1 MYLRRVVTYILILT
15 FSLIFSSIYSQTI
28 TKINTIRVNLWGVVD
43 DKGNMSLSVRWIF
56 PTSAM
61 YLQIKR
67 AYPNPYVIARNLLG
81 ASAIMELRNAKVYY
95 EDQNNSLKLT
105 ADVLGGAVNRK
116 QRWTINIGKG
126 ADMLYSDG
134 KRAIFLLVQSVG
146 SDAVMIQVL
155 NINLPKGV
163 SDCKFDNKTG
173 FFTYLL
179 DRKVAKGKTNVDLTV
194 RLKPR
199 IMSALYKVYGNPEL
213 FEGSYW
219 VAKTIFRNTGTS
231 DITDLRISYKLGDYT
246 SWSPESTYSLVVPG
260 GTVVDFYYPIISP
273 RITELKSPTPCD
285 LVVRYSY
292 KDSSG
297 KTYSDTTS
305 YRLQVL
311 GINQFEFSN
320 LPEEERTGTWADDFS
335 NSPLIAAFVTK
346 LDDPVKA
353 FAGMVSQYAGGV
365 AAAANDDD
373 AVKFCKALYDLELF
387 NGISYQTPSGFL
399 TEYTSAGQDL
409 KYPRDVLRDKAGT
422 CIDLA
427 ILYASVCETVGLK
440 TLIIVIPGHAFPVV
454 ILPSGQ
460 LLPIEATGVGGAA
473 VGRSMSFEEAVNAGK
488 KNIRELEMGR
498 YFVVNVQE
506 LQSQGVSTPELS
518 KLPADILKQWGYKSP
533 VDMAVQTIPQPTPQP
548 TPIPQPTP
556 QPTPIPQ
563 PTPQPT
569 PVPAINISGIYQ
581 GTYRNNVTGATGNM
595 NIQLTQAG
603 NNIQGQI
610 EIVNEGTGTITGTI
624 AGTNIQFNA
633 IINTYYGQ
641 ITVNFTGIV
650 QGNTISGNYSVP
662 ASGVNGTFVLNKI
675 R

>member
-1 MYLRRVVTYILILT
+1 MKVIKYSWVPTILIKREVFKMFTKKISVYIITLV
-15 FSLIFSSIYSQTI
+15 LIFLLSTAYTQTI
-28 TKINTIRVNLWGVVD
+28 TKINTIKVNLWEVVD

-81 ASAIMELRNAKVYY
+81 SSATMELRNAKVSY

-105 ADVLGGAVNRK
+105 TDVLGGAVNKK

-146 SDAVMIQVL
+146 SDVVMIQVL

-163 SDCKFDNKTG
+163 SDCKFDSKTG
-173 FFTYLL
+173 LFSYLL
-179 DRKVAKGKTNVDLTV
+179 ERNVAKGKTSVDFTV
-194 RLKPR
+194 KLKPR

-213 FEGSYW
+213 FDGSYW
-219 VAKTIFRNTGTS
+219 VAKAIFRNIGTS

-246 SWSPESTYSLVVPG
+246 SWSPESTYNLVVPG

-273 RITELKSPTPCD
+273 QIAELKSATPCD
-285 LVVRYSY
+285 LVIKYSY
-292 KDSSG
+292 KDSAG
-297 KTYSDTTS
+297 KTYTDTTS

-320 LPEEERTGTWADDFS
+320 LPEEERTGAWVDDFS
-335 NSPLIAAFVTK
+335 NSPLISAFVTR

-365 AAAANDDD
+365 AAAANDED
-373 AVKFCKALYDLELF
+373 AIKFCRALYELEVF

-399 TEYTSAGQDL
+399 TEYSSGGQDL

-422 CIDLA
+422 CVDLA
-427 ILYASVCETVGLK
+427 ILYASVCEAVGLK
-440 TLIIVIPGHAFPVV
+440 SVIITIPGHAFPVIV
-454 ILPSGQ
+454 LPSGQ
-460 LLPIEATGVGGAA
+460 LLPVESTGVGGAA
-473 VGRSMSFEEAVNAGK
+473 VGKSFSFDDAVKAGM
-488 KNIRELEMGR
+488 KNLKELKMGS
-498 YFVVNVQE
+498 YFIIDVQE
-506 LQSQGVSTPELS
+506 LQKQGVSTPELP

-533 VDMAVQTIPQPTPQP
+533 TEVAVQPVPQPTPK
-548 TPIPQPTP
+548 
-556 QPTPIPQ
+556 
-563 PTPQPT
+563 
-569 PVPAINISGIYQ
+569 PATVISGLYQ
-581 GTYRNNVTGATGNM
+581 GTYRNNITGATGNM
-595 NIQLTQAG
+595 NVQIVQSG
-603 NNIQGQI
+603 NNIRGEI
-610 EIVNEGTGTITGTI
+610 EIVDEGNGTITGTV

-633 IINTYYGQ
+633 TINAYYGQ
-641 ITVNFTGIV
+641 FSVTFTGVI
-650 QGNTISGNYSVP
+650 QGNSISGNYSVP